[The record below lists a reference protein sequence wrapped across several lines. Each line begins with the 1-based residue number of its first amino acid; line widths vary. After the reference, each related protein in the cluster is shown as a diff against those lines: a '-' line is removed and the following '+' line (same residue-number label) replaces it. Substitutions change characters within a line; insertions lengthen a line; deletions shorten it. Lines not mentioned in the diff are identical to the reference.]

1 MQSVRDL
8 LDARRAASYP
18 AELSEGE
25 EVGGIAL
32 VMLDADID
40 GLAAAYLASGGTL
53 RSDQWF
59 TLRQCVADVRSVLPR
74 LSGEPW
80 VYFARLFALAQAM
93 LRTAPDAVTR

>member
-8 LDARRAASYP
+8 LDARRASPYP

-53 RSDQWF
+53 RADQWF
-59 TLRQCVADVRSVLPR
+59 TLRQCVADARTVLPK
-74 LSGEPW
+74 LTGEPW

-93 LRTAPDAVTR
+93 LRTAPDAARR